1 MGLAWYR
8 PDQWPRLRAISEDRD
23 QLELNHEEW
32 LRMASERFD
41 DLRRQG
47 QQVQKVEVDVED
59 LLKWCRTRGLP
70 VNSSTRAQYAAAR
83 LRSLEEGQGA
93 KP

>member
-8 PDQWPRLRAISEDRD
+8 ADQWARLRAISEDRD

-32 LRMASERFD
+32 LRTASERFE

-59 LLKWCRTRGLP
+59 LLKWCRTQGLP
-70 VNSSTRAQYAAAR
+70 LNSSTRAQYAAQR
-83 LRSLEEGQGA
+83 LRNSSS
-93 KP
+93 